1 MNFLELT
8 QHRHSCR
15 AYSDQPVE
23 QAKLDYV
30 MECVRLAPSAVNKQP
45 WRFVIVDDESG
56 RQALQRCYD
65 REWFTTAPLYV
76 LAVAR
81 HDQEWV
87 RADGKAHGNIDVA
100 IAVEHLCLAAA
111 EQGLGTCWVCN
122 FDAAMCRELLRLP
135 ATDEPVAIVPIGYPA
150 SSEVPAKKR
159 KPLAEVF
166 ERRAE

>member
-8 QHRHSCR
+8 RCRHSCR
-15 AYSDQPVE
+15 AYSDRPVE
-23 QAKLDYV
+23 REKLDYV
-30 MECVRLAPSAVNKQP
+30 MECVRMAPSAVNKQP
-45 WRFVIVDDESG
+45 WRFVMVDDESG

-65 REWFTTAPLYV
+65 REWFTSAPLYV
-76 LAVAR
+76 VAVAR

-122 FDAAMCRELLRLP
+122 IDVALCRHLLRLP

-150 SSEVPAKKR
+150 VDTIPPKKR
-159 KPLAEVF
+159 KPHAEVF